1 MKDGW
6 VRIACAAPQ
15 VRVGECAYN
24 AGQIA
29 ALAREA
35 AGAGASVLTLPEL
48 CLTGSTCGDLFW
60 QGALQQAAL
69 AALEQLARDTAALPL
84 LLAVGLPV
92 QAGQRLYNCAALL
105 CGGQI
110 LGLVPKGAF
119 SASEWGQQRHFSP
132 AGDVSLTLTLAGQ
145 RVPLGRQLFGCRQLP
160 ELTVG
165 VLIGDEAYAP
175 AGAADGLAAAGATV
189 LLHLSAAPETVAL
202 AEFQRNQAQ
211 AISARLFACLAG
223 ANAGPGESTTD
234 LVFSG
239 HRLIADCGRI
249 SGEGAPFSSGLLL
262 ADTDV
267 QRLAGE
273 RARAHF
279 PQGEALRQGEFS
291 LPLRELTFL
300 TPPSRLPFVPAD
312 GEARARRCEH
322 ILTMQQQALATR
334 LSRAG
339 CRGVVVGLSGGLD
352 STLALMVSARACDQL
367 GWGRDQ
373 ILAVT
378 MPCFGTTSRTKS
390 NAQKLAEGYGAAFR
404 EISIA
409 QAVRQHFADIEQDP
423 ETLDAA
429 FENAQ
434 ARERTQVLMDLANQ
448 RDALVVGTGDLSELA
463 LGWAT
468 YNGDHMSMYSVNASL
483 PKTLIRYLVQYEAGR
498 VEPALGQVLEDV
510 LATPVSPELL
520 PPSDGEIAQ
529 KTEELVGPYELHDF
543 FLYYLRRY
551 AFSPR
556 KIFRLACAAFDGVYD
571 PAAIRA
577 WLQLFLRRF
586 FTQQFKRSCSPD
598 GPKVGAVSLSPRG
611 DWVMPSDAW
620 ADAWLS
626 QLEE

>member
-202 AEFQRNQAQ
+202 AEFQRNQAR

-239 HRLIADCGRI
+239 HRLITDCGRI

-279 PQGEALRQGEFS
+279 PQGEALPQGEFS
-291 LPLRELTFL
+291 LPLRELTLL

-312 GEARARRCEH
+312 GEERARRCEH

-390 NAQKLAEGYGAAFR
+390 NAQKLAEGYGTAFR

-448 RDALVVGTGDLSELA
+448 RGALVVGTGDLSELA

>member
-239 HRLIADCGRI
+239 HRLITDCGRI

-279 PQGEALRQGEFS
+279 PQGEALPQGEFS

-312 GEARARRCEH
+312 GEERARRCEH

-448 RDALVVGTGDLSELA
+448 RGALVVGTGDLSELA

-468 YNGDHMSMYSVNASL
+468 YNGDRMSMYSVNASL

>member
-279 PQGEALRQGEFS
+279 PQGEALPQGEFS

-312 GEARARRCEH
+312 GEERARRCEH

>member
-239 HRLIADCGRI
+239 HRLITDCGRI

-279 PQGEALRQGEFS
+279 PQGEALPQGEFS

-300 TPPSRLPFVPAD
+300 TPPSRLPFVPAN
-312 GEARARRCEH
+312 GEERARRCEH

-448 RDALVVGTGDLSELA
+448 RGALVVGTGDLSELA

>member
-239 HRLIADCGRI
+239 HRLITDCGRI

-279 PQGEALRQGEFS
+279 PQGEALPQGEFS

-312 GEARARRCEH
+312 GEERARRCEH

-448 RDALVVGTGDLSELA
+448 RGALVVGTGDLSELA